1 MSFWKNIKDESLNH
15 GAAALET
22 EEKTVKKANRKRSK
36 TFGTCLT
43 PEELL
48 ELNARAEKAGMSRT
62 DYIMC
67 AIRGATIVVIEGLPE
82 LVQELIRQGN
92 NLNQLAKQMNSRQR
106 VSAEQIRL
114 TAYACQA
121 AYMDVVRFV
130 DVWNIKLKKMKKE
143 DDDHADNGD

>member
-1 MSFWKNIKDESLNH
+1 M
-15 GAAALET
+15 
-22 EEKTVKKANRKRSK
+22 KKQYVV
-36 TFGTCLT
+36 FGGGKFGGSIAVTLQ
-43 PEELL
+43 ELGCEIIL
-48 ELNARAEKAGMSRT
+48 VDRN
-62 DYIMC
+62 
-67 AIRGATIVVIEGLPE
+67 PE

-106 VSAEQIRL
+106 VSAEQISL

>member
-1 MSFWKNIKDESLNH
+1 MSFWKNKKDENKNH
-15 GAAALET
+15 GMATPET
-22 EEKTVKKANRKRSK
+22 EEKAAKKANRKRSK
-36 TFGTCLT
+36 TFGMCLT

-67 AIRGATIVVIEGLPE
+67 AIRGDTIVVIEGLPE

-92 NLNQLAKQMNSRQR
+92 NLNQLAKRMNSRQR
-106 VSAEQIRL
+106 VSAEQISL